1 MNKYKDIYDLLIN
14 DIPMNMTVD
23 SLAQGVNWTYVESNN
38 NYGVSMTVGNYS
50 SPESDLVFKGKKLRD
65 VAKLSK
71 SWNFYEASIGVAAL
85 NAYYNNKDRINEDH
99 IESENNQNS
108 FMNISL
114 EKLQDK
120 NVLCVGKFKNLDWIN
135 EISNLNILERNS
147 SSEVLPDSACE
158 YIFSNQ
164 DYIFITGSS
173 FTNKT
178 LPRLLELCP
187 ESAYVTLAGPSVVLS
202 EKFYELGVDCLSSL
216 VITDYEKLERIVNIG
231 IWQKIHEAGKMVNL
245 EKNDL

>member
-1 MNKYKDIYDLLIN
+1 MNKYTEIYDLLIN
-14 DIPMNMTVD
+14 DIPINMTVD
-23 SLAQGVNWTYVESNN
+23 SFAQGVNWTYVESNN
-38 NYGVSMTVGNYS
+38 NYGISMTVGNYS

-65 VAKLSK
+65 VAELTK

-85 NAYYNNKDRINEDH
+85 NAYYNNKDRINEDY

-114 EKLQDK
+114 EKLKDK
-120 NVLCVGKFKNLDWIN
+120 NVLCVGKFRDLDCIK

-158 YIFSNQ
+158 YIFSKQ

-173 FTNKT
+173 LTNKT

-187 ESAYVTLAGPSVVLS
+187 ESAYVTLAGPSVVLNNN
-202 EKFYELGVDCLSSL
+202 FYDLGVDCLSSL
-216 VITDYEKLERIVNIG
+216 VITNPVKVEEIVKTG
-231 IWQKIHEAGKMVNL
+231 VWQKIHKAGKMVNL
-245 EKNDL
+245 KNVK